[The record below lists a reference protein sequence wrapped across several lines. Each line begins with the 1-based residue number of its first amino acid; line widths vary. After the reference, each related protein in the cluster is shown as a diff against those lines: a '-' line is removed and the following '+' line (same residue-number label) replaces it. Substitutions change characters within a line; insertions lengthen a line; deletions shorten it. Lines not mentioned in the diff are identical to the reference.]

1 MSHQKDVYYAL
12 HDAPVVYNDHTQKV
26 ISKTDYINLSTIF
39 SVDPMFTQVIF
50 PLDPTCNFK

>member
-12 HDAPVVYNDHTQKV
+12 HDAPVVYSGYTQKV

-39 SVDPMFTQVIF
+39 
-50 PLDPTCNFK
+50 